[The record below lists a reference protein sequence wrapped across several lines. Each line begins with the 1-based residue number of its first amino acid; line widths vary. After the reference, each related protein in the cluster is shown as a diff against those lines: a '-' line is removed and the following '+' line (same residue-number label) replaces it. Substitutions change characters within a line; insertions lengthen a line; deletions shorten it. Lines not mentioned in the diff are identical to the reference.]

1 MSWNL
6 SKLGDNCTIT
16 SSRRF
21 HLDERKKEGVPFYSS
36 KEVIQLCNG
45 ESITDC
51 QYISDEAYE
60 DVKCRFGVPKEN
72 DLLLTTRGTYGIPY
86 LYRSSD
92 KFYFSDG
99 NLTWFKDFGESLDS
113 KFLYYWFKSSEGWGK
128 VDSIAKGTAQKAV
141 PIDALKDLEIPLPQ
155 LPIQRRIADIL
166 SAYDDL
172 IENNQRQI
180 KLLEEA
186 AMRLYREW
194 FVFMRFPGHESV
206 RIVDGVPEGWEKK
219 CLRHLISYEIG
230 GGWGN
235 DNESS
240 GFDIRTWV
248 IRGTDIDGLS
258 SGQIHSIPLRFNKQQ
273 TLSSRML
280 SHGDIIFEVSGG
292 SKNVGVAKSYL
303 ITQPLIDYLGHP
315 VICASFCKMIRPI
328 SLDYAEYLYSTLRH
342 LRDSGITEEYELKS
356 ASSIINFKWADFLD
370 LHFVLIPPETI
381 MHAFNDCI
389 SPIYTKI
396 VSMSIQVETLQKA
409 RDALLPRLMNGGE
422 GLKLEGGAV

>member
-72 DLLLTTRGTYGIPY
+72 DLLLTTRGTSGIPY

-141 PIDALKDLEIPLPQ
+141 PIDALKDLEIPLPP

-206 RIVDGVPEGWEKK
+206 RIEDGVPEGWEKK
-219 CLRHLISYEIG
+219 KVSSIMKFVKGKNLGDVSFEKLDGYEKLLLL
-230 GGWGN
+230 
-235 DNESS
+235 
-240 GFDIRTWV
+240 
-248 IRGTDIDGLS
+248 DGLESDVTTYACAEKQVLAKDGDILMLMDGARS
-258 SGQIHSIPLRFNKQQ
+258 SHTFITDAGIVGS
-273 TLSSRML
+273 TLS
-280 SHGDIIFEVSGG
+280 
-292 SKNVGVAKSYL
+292 L
-303 ITQPLIDYLGHP
+303 I
-315 VICASFCKMIRPI
+315 
-328 SLDYAEYLYSTLRH
+328 E
-342 LRDSGITEEYELKS
+342 ITENQIPVSYVKGYFDANLNLFVNNNTGS
-356 ASSIINFKWADFLD
+356 AIPHANRKFIEGSDI
-370 LHFVLIPPETI
+370 LIPNLQLLE
-381 MHAFNDCI
+381 NYDNI
-389 SPIYTKI
+389 SGVFLKRVRSLNHMNQQLRI
-396 VSMSIQVETLQKA
+396 S
-409 RDALLPRLMNGGE
+409 RDALLPRLMNGGV
-422 GLKLEGGAV
+422 GLKLEEEAV

>member
-1 MSWNL
+1 MNGIL
-6 SKLGDNCTIT
+6 SDVCLLIEDCHHSTAPTVDAGHPLIRTPDIGKGRINYEHVFYVTDKVY
-16 SSRRF
+16 
-21 HLDERKKEGVPFYSS
+21 DERTTRAKPQ
-36 KEVIQLCNG
+36 I
-45 ESITDC
+45 
-51 QYISDEAYE
+51 
-60 DVKCRFGVPKEN
+60 N
-72 DLLLTTRGTYGIPY
+72 DLILAREAPAGNVAILN
-86 LYRSSD
+86 SD
-92 KFYFSDG
+92 KGVCLGQRTVLIRPNPELVNPQYLCYYMLLPEQQHKLLGSANG
-99 NLTWFKDFGESLDS
+99 STVSHVNLPVIRGMK
-113 KFLYYWFKSSEGWGK
+113 
-128 VDSIAKGTAQKAV
+128 
-141 PIDALKDLEIPLPQ
+141 IDLPT

-180 KLLEEA
+180 KLLEET

-409 RDALLPRLMNGGE
+409 RDALLPRLMNGGV
-422 GLKLEGGAV
+422 GLKLEEGAV

>member
-1 MSWNL
+1 MSWDFVKL
-6 SKLGDNCTIT
+6 SDCCISISDGDHQPPPKADEGIPFVTISDIT
-16 SSRRF
+16 SYNQFNFENVMYVPDEYYES
-21 HLDERKKEGVPFYSS
+21 LDEKRKARMGDVLYSVVGS
-36 KEVIQLCNG
+36 
-45 ESITDC
+45 
-51 QYISDEAYE
+51 
-60 DVKCRFGVPKEN
+60 
-72 DLLLTTRGTYGIPY
+72 YGIPILIKEPQKFVFQRHIAILRPNTNVDSRY
-86 LYRSSD
+86 LYYAM
-92 KFYFSDG
+92 KNPTFYAHA
-99 NLTWFKDFGESLDS
+99 DS
-113 KFLYYWFKSSEGWGK
+113 VAIG
-128 VDSIAKGTAQKAV
+128 AAQKT
-141 PIDALKDLEIPLPQ
+141 ISLSALKDLKIPLPP

>member
-206 RIVDGVPEGWEKK
+206 RIEDGVPEGWEKK
-219 CLRHLISYEIG
+219 KVSSIMKFVKGKNLGDVSFEKLDGYEKLLLL
-230 GGWGN
+230 
-235 DNESS
+235 
-240 GFDIRTWV
+240 
-248 IRGTDIDGLS
+248 DGLESDVTTYACAEKQVLAKDGDILMLMDGARS
-258 SGQIHSIPLRFNKQQ
+258 SHTFITDAGIVGS
-273 TLSSRML
+273 TLS
-280 SHGDIIFEVSGG
+280 
-292 SKNVGVAKSYL
+292 L
-303 ITQPLIDYLGHP
+303 I
-315 VICASFCKMIRPI
+315 
-328 SLDYAEYLYSTLRH
+328 E
-342 LRDSGITEEYELKS
+342 ITENQIPVSYVKGYFDANLNLFVNNNTGS
-356 ASSIINFKWADFLD
+356 AIPHANRKFIEGSDI
-370 LHFVLIPPETI
+370 LIPNLQLLE
-381 MHAFNDCI
+381 NYDNI
-389 SPIYTKI
+389 SGVFLKRVRSLNHMNQQLRI
-396 VSMSIQVETLQKA
+396 S

>member
-1 MSWNL
+1 MSWEKVPIKDVCEGIYDGPHATPPL
-6 SKLGDNCTIT
+6 SESGAIFLGIQNFKNG
-16 SSRRF
+16 R
-21 HLDERKKEGVPFYSS
+21 LDFSDVR
-36 KEVIQLCNG
+36 
-45 ESITDC
+45 
-51 QYISDEAYE
+51 YISEE
-60 DVKCRFGVPKEN
+60 
-72 DLLLTTRGTYGIPY
+72 DLLIWTKRVIPQAGDIVFSYEATLNLYAIIPAGFRGCLGRRMALIRVDKNKINYRY
-86 LYRSSD
+86 LYYYLHSP
-92 KFYFSDG
+92 
-99 NLTWFKDFGESLDS
+99 TW
-113 KFLYYWFKSSEGWGK
+113 
-128 VDSIAKGTAQKAV
+128 KAV
-141 PIDALKDLEIPLPQ
+141 IAENTVTGATVDRIPLIRFPDFEIE
-155 LPIQRRIADIL
+155 LPPLDVQNNIADIL

>member
-141 PIDALKDLEIPLPQ
+141 PIDALKDLEIPLPP

-206 RIVDGVPEGWEKK
+206 RIEDGVPEGWEKK
-219 CLRHLISYEIG
+219 KVSSIMKFVKGKNLGDVSFEKLDGYEKLLLL
-230 GGWGN
+230 
-235 DNESS
+235 
-240 GFDIRTWV
+240 
-248 IRGTDIDGLS
+248 DGLESDVTTYACAEKQVLAKDGDILMLMDGARS
-258 SGQIHSIPLRFNKQQ
+258 SHTFITDAGIVGS
-273 TLSSRML
+273 TLS
-280 SHGDIIFEVSGG
+280 
-292 SKNVGVAKSYL
+292 L
-303 ITQPLIDYLGHP
+303 I
-315 VICASFCKMIRPI
+315 
-328 SLDYAEYLYSTLRH
+328 E
-342 LRDSGITEEYELKS
+342 ITENQIPVSYVKGYFDANLNLFVNNNTGS
-356 ASSIINFKWADFLD
+356 AIPHANRKFIEGSDI
-370 LHFVLIPPETI
+370 LIPNLQLLE
-381 MHAFNDCI
+381 NYDNI
-389 SPIYTKI
+389 SGVFLKRVRSLNHMNQQLRI
-396 VSMSIQVETLQKA
+396 S